1 MKMAEMTI
9 DAFKNTL
16 DTLISS
22 NAHARNKGDDFKDWC
37 KEHFCCDARISHVKE
52 QLQITNRVSEQFSD
66 YWRYIGW
73 FWQQHLLF

>member
-1 MKMAEMTI
+1 MAEMTI

-37 KEHFCCDARISHVKE
+37 IIDIHNNSLTIG
-52 QLQITNRVSEQFSD
+52 IVS
-66 YWRYIGW
+66 YIM
-73 FWQQHLLF
+73 